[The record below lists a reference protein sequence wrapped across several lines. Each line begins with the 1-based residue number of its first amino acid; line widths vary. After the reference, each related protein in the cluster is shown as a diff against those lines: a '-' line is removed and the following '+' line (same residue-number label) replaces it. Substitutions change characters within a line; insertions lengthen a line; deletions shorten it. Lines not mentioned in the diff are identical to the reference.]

1 MNLDQEAM
9 ASLSHAE
16 LLVENNRLQ
25 REIEHRVRNTL
36 QVVSSLIDVTSRSVG
51 VRSALTVLEVL
62 RVRVTAMIMVYQTL
76 DDAPHR
82 ATVNMDDTLKSL
94 ILHVAESRVF
104 GAPLQIVDVHAKD
117 VSLPLDDAIPLALLV
132 VEVLLATVADIE
144 ATAASPAVSIGLTR
158 DGGDVTLRIEIVG
171 GREGSGDKV
180 WNESIRVMIEAL
192 ARQLGGPLDIHSEK
206 NAITA
211 VGIRFPFRNIHAKR
225 AQFLPN

>member
-1 MNLDQEAM
+1 M

-16 LLVENNRLQ
+16 LLVENSRLQ

-82 ATVNMDDTLKSL
+82 ATVNMEETFRSL
-94 ILHVAESRVF
+94 VLHVAESRVF
-104 GAPLQIVDVHAKD
+104 GTPLQIVSVHAKD

-132 VEVLLATVADIE
+132 VEVLLATVADLDVVD
-144 ATAASPAVSIGLTR
+144 ASPAVSIGLTR
-158 DGGDVTLRIEIVG
+158 DEDRVNVRRDIAG
-171 GREGSGDKV
+171 GRTGAGDQI
-180 WNESIRVMIEAL
+180 WGESIRVMIEAL
-192 ARQLGGPLDIHSEK
+192 ARQLGGPLDIHTEK
-206 NAITA
+206 DAISA
-211 VGIRFPFRNIHAKR
+211 VGIRFPLRDIRAKP
-225 AQFLPN
+225 AQTLRH